1 MQDVTDRFGLGW
13 VCDTR
18 NPIEFAQTIR
28 NITDGTQTHRVSD
41 RSREFVE
48 FHSLSNFQSQITE
61 RIAQRMAS
69 GTSSAKF
76 A

>member
-1 MQDVTDRFGLGW
+1 MQDVTDRFGLGR

-28 NITDGTQTHRVSD
+28 DITDGTQMHCLSD

-69 GTSSAKF
+69 GTSSAMF